1 MITVSGVGANSA
13 LFFTMALLSWLGKTV
28 CDCMPRRWYQ
38 IICYYGMATILDP
51 WLILFCDICDVRNIY
66 NYSDWTKLYRFYEKQ
81 GTGSP
86 FVGLIGSI
94 MIFFAFTILNG
105 FMFYFYMINI
115 HQNGRIPDLFRRLQ
129 GKSTSF
135 FIPNDNEVSIK
146 YLQWVMW
153 RVKSSEK

>member
-1 MITVSGVGANSA
+1 
-13 LFFTMALLSWLGKTV
+13 
-28 CDCMPRRWYQ
+28 
-38 IICYYGMATILDP
+38 MATILDP
-51 WLILFCDICDVRNIY
+51 WLILFCDICDFRNIY
-66 NYSDWTKLYRFYEKQ
+66 DYSDWTKLYRFYSKQ
-81 GTGSP
+81 DTGNP

-105 FMFYFYMINI
+105 FVFYFYMINI

-135 FIPNDNEVSIK
+135 FVPNDNEVSIK